1 MKTLL
6 KSVMAAAVAVT
17 VATGALAAPAEAKV
31 RGGHAA
37 VGVTFQLAA
46 GYGANVRYG
55 YSTGTKQKKKVDPC
69 AWLKQ
74 KALQT
79 GSRYWWTRYRDC
91 RGW

>member
-6 KSVMAAAVAVT
+6 KSVTAAAVAVT
-17 VATGALAAPAEAKV
+17 IATGALAAPAQATA
-31 RGGHAA
+31 RDGHVA
-37 VGVTFQLAA
+37 VGAMFDLAA

-55 YSTGTKQKKKVDPC
+55 YSTGKKQKKKSDPC
-69 AWLKQ
+69 AWLKR

-79 GSRYWWTRYRDC
+79 GSQYWWTRYRDC